1 MTGLFTDEWAA
12 AWGDALNRSAAY
24 QEAGKAWEGALV
36 LEAQAD
42 PARGLEESAAVW
54 LDLWRGS
61 CRAARLATSDDLDRA
76 RFVITGPLAVW
87 LMILAG
93 ELSPSMAILQ
103 GRLTLARGS
112 MLGLLPHVQSA
123 TELLRVAQALTEGRE
138 DP

>member
-1 MTGLFTDEWAA
+1 MTGFFTNEWAA
-12 AWGDALNRSAAY
+12 SWGEALNRSAAY
-24 QEAGKAWEGALV
+24 QVAGKAWEGALV

-42 PARGLEESAAVW
+42 PARGLEKTAAVW

-61 CRAARLATSDDLDRA
+61 CREARVAASDDLDRA

-93 ELSPSMAILQ
+93 ELAPTTAILE

-123 TELLRVAQALTEGRE
+123 TELLRIAQELTARGDVR
-138 DP
+138 